1 VLEVARATGPFAAV
15 VGHSLGASATLLALR
30 DGLPARCAVLIAPPY
45 EARPFLEGL
54 GRYMGLSRARVTGAM
69 RRIERGVGAVGGRG
83 TDQAALRV
91 RAPGLVLHDRAD
103 RHVPFAHGVAVAAA
117 WPGAR
122 FVPLDGLGH
131 RRALDAPS
139 VHQEL
144 LTFIHQSLADQA
156 RGGTTYAPALI
167 PARETSP

>member
-1 VLEVARATGPFAAV
+1 
-15 VGHSLGASATLLALR
+15 
-30 DGLPARCAVLIAPPY
+30 
-45 EARPFLEGL
+45 
-54 GRYMGLSRARVTGAM
+54 
-69 RRIERGVGAVGGRG
+69 
-83 TDQAALRV
+83 
-91 RAPGLVLHDRAD
+91 
-103 RHVPFAHGVAVAAA
+103 VAAA